1 MSIKLVKRDRLD
13 LTIPEY
19 TCDHGF
25 NPALNDVPMLSH
37 LNGYTF
43 NIICGRPGSGKTS
56 LLVSMLTG
64 KGKNKVYR
72 KCFDNVI
79 VCMPTNSRQSLKKN
93 IFEHHPENKLFDEL
107 NLESINKIY
116 EMLEDSVSE
125 DPKKNTLLI
134 LDDVGASLK
143 RKEILH
149 KLKTILFNRRHLRCH
164 IVCLIQS
171 YISLPLEIRKLSS
184 NVIMFKPSK
193 VEAENFFRE
202 LFETK
207 HDMMDKIIKYAYKK
221 LGDYIFLNV
230 DSQKFYKDFDELVI
244 DNDEES
250 DCGCDET

>member
-1 MSIKLVKRDRLD
+1 MSIKTIKHDRLD
-13 LTIPEY
+13 LKMPEF

-25 NPALNDVPMLSH
+25 NPALNDVQMLSH

-79 VCMPTNSRQSLKKN
+79 VVMPTNSRQSLKKN
-93 IFEHHPENKLFDEL
+93 IFENHPENKLFDEL
-107 NLESINKIY
+107 NFESINKIY
-116 EMLEDSVSE
+116 DMLEDSVSE
-125 DPKKNTLLI
+125 KEKKNTLLI

-143 RKEILH
+143 RKEILY
-149 KLKTILFNRRHLRCH
+149 KLKQILFNRRHLRCH

-171 YISLPLEIRKLSS
+171 YISLPLEIRKLST

-207 HDMMDKIIKYAYKK
+207 HDMMDQIIKYAYKK

-230 DSQKFYKDFDELVI
+230 DSQRMYQDFDEIVV
-244 DNDEES
+244 DDGENS
-250 DCGCDET
+250 DCGCDD

>member
-1 MSIKLVKRDRLD
+1 MSIKTIKHDRLD
-13 LTIPEY
+13 LKIPEF

-25 NPALNDVPMLSH
+25 NPALNDIPMLSH

-43 NIICGRPGSGKTS
+43 NVICGRPGSGKTS

-93 IFEHHPENKLFDEL
+93 IFEHHPQNKLFDEL

-125 DPKKNTLLI
+125 EPKKNTLLI

-143 RKEILH
+143 KKEILYL
-149 KLKTILFNRRHLRCH
+149 LKKIIYNRRHLRCH

-184 NVIMFKPSK
+184 NVLMFKPSK

-207 HDMMDKIIKYAYKK
+207 HDMMDKIIKYVYKK
-221 LGDYIFLNV
+221 IGDYILLNV
-230 DSQKFYKDFDELVI
+230 DSQRMYKDFDELVVTNG
-244 DNDEES
+244 DSESESDEE
-250 DCGCDET
+250 